1 MNDASVN
8 TLPKALPSAA
18 DIRQSVRSYLR
29 SHGYERMDL
38 LSVMFDMDG
47 VLYDSMPNHARCWH
61 MAMSHYGLT
70 LPEVEAFQHEG
81 RTGAGTINIVMR
93 RERGRDATPAEVEE
107 IYAYKSQLFL
117 QQPEAIDMPGA
128 ADVLR
133 QVKACGLQPVLVTG
147 SGQHSLLERLN
158 RSYPDTFVR
167 ERMVTAFDVKHGKP
181 APDPYLMGL
190 QKAGNLSPN
199 RSIVVENAPLGVEA
213 AVAAGV
219 FTVAVNTGPLPASLL
234 LDAGASLLLPSMEAL
249 ATVWPML
256 FQAVQEC
263 NSED

>member
-1 MNDASVN
+1 MNAASSYP
-8 TLPKALPSAA
+8 TPKALPSAS
-18 DIRQSVRSYLR
+18 DIRQSVRSYLH

-38 LSVMFDMDG
+38 SSVMFDMDG

-61 MAMSHYGLT
+61 LAMSHYGLT
-70 LPEVEAFQHEG
+70 LPEDEAFQHEG
-81 RTGAGTINIVMR
+81 RTGAGTINLVMR

-107 IYAYKSQLFL
+107 IYGYKSQLFL

-128 ADVLR
+128 AEVLR
-133 QVKACGLQPVLVTG
+133 QVKACGLLPVLVTG
-147 SGQHSLLERLN
+147 SGQHSLLQRLN

-167 ERMVTAFDVKHGKP
+167 ERMVTAFDVKRGKP

-190 QKAGNLSPN
+190 QKGGNLTPN
-199 RSIVVENAPLGVEA
+199 RSLVVENAPLGVEA

-234 LDAGASLLLPSMEAL
+234 LDAGANLLLPSMQAL
-249 ATVWPML
+249 ATIWPL
-256 FQAVQEC
+256 LYEAARVCVAE
-263 NSED
+263 